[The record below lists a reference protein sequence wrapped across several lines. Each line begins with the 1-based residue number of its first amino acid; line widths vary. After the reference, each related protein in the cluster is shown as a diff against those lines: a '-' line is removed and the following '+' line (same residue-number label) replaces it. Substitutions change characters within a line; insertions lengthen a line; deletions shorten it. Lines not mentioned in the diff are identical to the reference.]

1 MSNQGNHLV
10 CSCPSSLLQSSF
22 KTHNGVWVS
31 SRPIQPEDTE
41 REQAFIKNLSPETRY
56 RRFMSILNELSS
68 AQLNHFTHIDY
79 HYTMAFIA
87 LLKETGEEIGVCRY
101 AANPA
106 EKTPDACEFSIVV
119 ADDWQD
125 QGIGHHLMTRL
136 IAAAKEQGFLRMT
149 GDFLADNT
157 RMLSFVSRLGFK
169 LSTHPEDHCL
179 KRGVLWLNSRQA

>member
-1 MSNQGNHLV
+1 MR
-10 CSCPSSLLQSSF
+10 SCPAYLLQSSF
-22 KTHNGVWVS
+22 KTPNGVWVS

-41 REQAFIKNLSPETRY
+41 RERAFIKNLSPETRY
-56 RRFMSILNELSS
+56 QRFMSTLNELSS
-68 AQLNHFTHIDY
+68 SQLHRFTHIDY
-79 HYTMAFIA
+79 HHTMAFIA

-106 EKTPDACEFSIVV
+106 EKTPDACEFAIVV

-125 QGIGHHLMTRL
+125 QGIGHHLMSRL

-157 RMLSFVSRLGFK
+157 RMLNFVSRLGFK

-179 KRGVLWLNSRQA
+179 KRGVLWLNSPQA